1 MTKRVKIILA
11 HLVFLIVVIYLFDS
25 DVIIVQD
32 STGLIMLCVY
42 LSFIIGLIIYNF
54 VKKKNY
60 EAKSHLIFLVIF
72 LMLIVILFL
81 LVISGAG
88 MPAMRY

>member
-11 HLVFLIVVIYLFDS
+11 HFVFLVLVVYLFDS
-25 DVIIVQD
+25 NVINVQD
-32 STGLIMLCVY
+32 STGLMMLCVY

-60 EAKSHLIFLVIF
+60 EAKSHLMFLVVFIA
-72 LMLIVILFL
+72 MVVILLFL
-81 LVISGAG
+81 ALSGAG